1 MKQSHVC
8 PKCRGNRLLH
18 LTQVADTAGS
28 GQQHNPKVRTSAA
41 SRAWRLVRS
50 LVESSEYFGR
60 RGVKRAPL
68 LRPPVLSRPTSV
80 AAVGIP
86 SFIPATLVRFRL
98 MEKSCVRSPGPSP
111 AARIANS
118 PRPRGHR
125 VKNPR
130 FPAPGRVGVANG
142 SRW

>member
-50 LVESSEYFGR
+50 LVESSEYFG
-60 RGVKRAPL
+60 
-68 LRPPVLSRPTSV
+68 PTGSQTRSFV
-80 AAVGIP
+80 AATGVVEAYICRSCGYTEFYTRDVGQIP
-86 SFIPATLVRFRL
+86 VDGKVVR
-98 MEKSCVRSPGPSP
+98 EIAGPEPGG
-111 AARIANS
+111 AYR
-118 PRPRGHR
+118 
-125 VKNPR
+125 
-130 FPAPGRVGVANG
+130 
-142 SRW
+142 